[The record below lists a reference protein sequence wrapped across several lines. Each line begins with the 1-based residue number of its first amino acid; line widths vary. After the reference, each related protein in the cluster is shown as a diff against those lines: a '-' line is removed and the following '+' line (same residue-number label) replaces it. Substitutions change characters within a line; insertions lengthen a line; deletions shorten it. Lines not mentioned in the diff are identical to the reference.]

1 MVGKRMG
8 WEPQGS
14 EAEASL
20 ERFHGKLALQ
30 QRVLPTYRVP
40 FFDSLARAC
49 EAGLNV
55 LAGRPLPY
63 EAITPGSEFAQAE
76 FTPAHNIHI
85 LRGELY
91 LCYQRGIKAWLERND
106 PEALI
111 LEANPRL
118 LSNQLAIAWMRDRG
132 RPLLAWG
139 LGVSTAEGLTAGLRT
154 NLRRR
159 FFNAFDAVI
168 AYSSK
173 GAQEYREAGVP
184 QDRIFV
190 AHNAV
195 SPPPSGPLRRPE
207 GKPRGFR
214 LLFVGR
220 LQARKRVDALLRACA
235 QLQPPPDLW
244 IVGDGP
250 ERATLEGLAGLVF
263 PQARFFGA
271 RWGEELEQIYAQVD
285 LFVLPGTGGLAVQQ
299 AMARGL
305 PAIVAEGDGTQED
318 LVAEGNGWLIPPDD
332 TDALCRALREALS
345 DPNRLRS
352 MGQRSYQLVKEKFN
366 TDAMVGTFLAALR
379 RAGS

>member
-1 MVGKRMG
+1 MAF
-8 WEPQGS
+8 EEQGT
-14 EAEASL
+14 EASA
-20 ERFHGKLALQ
+20 EMGHFPGRLALQ
-30 QRVLPTYRVP
+30 QRVLPAYRIP

-49 EAGLNV
+49 EGGLNV

-76 FTPAHNIHI
+76 YTPARNVHI
-85 LRGELY
+85 LRGEFY
-91 LCYQRGIKAWLERND
+91 LCYQRGLKDWLERTD
-106 PEALI
+106 PAALI

-118 LSNQLAIAWMRDRG
+118 LSNQGAIAWMRARG

-139 LGVSTAEGLTAGLRT
+139 LGVSQADGWIAELRA
-154 NLRRR
+154 NLRGR
-159 FFNAFDAVI
+159 FLNAFDAVI

-173 GAQEYREAGVP
+173 GAQQYREAGVP

-195 SPPPSGPLRRPE
+195 SPPPSGPLERPQE
-207 GKPRGFR
+207 KGRGLR

-220 LQARKRVDALLRACA
+220 LQVRKRVDALLRACA
-235 QLQPPPDLW
+235 QLPHPPELW

-250 ERATLEGLAGLVF
+250 ARETLERLANLVY

-271 RWGEELEQIYAQVD
+271 RWGEALEQIYEQVD
-285 LFVLPGTGGLAVQQ
+285 LFVLPGTGGLAVQH

-332 TDALCRALREALS
+332 TDALYRALREALS
-345 DPNRLRS
+345 DPDRLRA
-352 MGQRSYQLVKEKFN
+352 MGKRSYRLVKEKFN
-366 TDAMVGTFLAALR
+366 TNAMVRSFLAALR
-379 RAGS
+379 RVGA

>member
-1 MVGKRMG
+1 MELFPGR
-8 WEPQGS
+8 
-14 EAEASL
+14 
-20 ERFHGKLALQ
+20 LALQ
-30 QRVLPTYRVP
+30 QRVLPSYRIP

-49 EAGLNV
+49 EGGLYV

-76 FTPAHNIHI
+76 FVPARNVHI

-91 LCYQRGIKAWLERND
+91 LCYQRGLKEWLERID
-106 PEALI
+106 PAALI

-118 LSNQLAIAWMRDRG
+118 LSNQLAIAWMKERG

-139 LGVSTAEGLTAGLRT
+139 LGVSTTDDLIADLRA

-159 FFNAFDAVI
+159 FLSAFDAVI

-173 GAQEYREAGVP
+173 GAQQYRQAGVAE
-184 QDRIFV
+184 DRVFV

-195 SPPPSGPLRRPE
+195 SPPPSGPLKQTQVK
-207 GKPRGFR
+207 GRGAR

-235 QLQPPPDLW
+235 QLQRPPELW

-250 ERATLEGLAGLVF
+250 ERETLEQLANLVY

-271 RWGEELEQIYAQVD
+271 RWGEELERIYAEAD

-332 TDALCRALREALS
+332 TDALYRTLREALS
-345 DPNRLRS
+345 DLDRLRS
-352 MGQRSYQLVKEKFN
+352 MGQRSYRLVKEKFN
-366 TDAMVGTFLAALR
+366 TDAMVRSFLTALR
-379 RAGS
+379 RAGA